1 MSRLIGGFF
10 DNGTKI
16 KGTVVLMPKNVLDF
30 NALTS
35 IGKGGVTETAKNIF
49 GQVLDA
55 AGNLVDAATAFAG
68 RNISLHLISATQ
80 ADGLFSSYQPH
91 YFLS

>member
-1 MSRLIGGFF
+1 MFGLF
-10 DNGTKI
+10 DKSQKI

-35 IGKGGVTETAKNIF
+35 IGKDGVIETTKDILGTVVN
-49 GQVLDA
+49 V
-55 AGNLVDAATAFAG
+55 AGSLVDAATAFAG
-68 RNISLHLISATQ
+68 KNISLQLISATQ